1 MYYRTQTNTSISSY
15 RYKRTKDIVRAI
27 QHLKHELKSRGLYSQ
42 YQEGFARK
50 SVNHLVYEAF
60 AGRRWKGIYV
70 LARNLLIVNDW
81 AIYKAFVFKVIQYF
95 AKRIRKGFK
104 N

>member
-1 MYYRTQTNTSISSY
+1 M
-15 RYKRTKDIVRAI
+15 
-27 QHLKHELKSRGLYSQ
+27 
-42 YQEGFARK
+42 
-50 SVNHLVYEAF
+50 NHLVYEAF